1 MNRNIYS
8 LAGILFCVLLSFANT
23 FLSTAQAQTETA
35 PTRNGDTL
43 YIANLDN
50 LAWLQDANNDTAWS
64 DANDY
69 FKQTANI
76 DASPTSSWNSNA
88 GFGPIGTSQLSNP
101 FKGVYDGG
109 GHSISGLHENNTST
123 LGGMFGYTASATLKN
138 IVLVSESIT
147 ANGTNA
153 YVGGLLAYPDGNGGT
168 TTVNGC
174 STSGTITS
182 SSGSN
187 IGGLVGISSSGTTI
201 VDSYSSADVS
211 CTASSS
217 PVGGLV
223 GDNNGSVRNCY
234 TIGGSVQGG
243 GSADVGGLVGNNNS
257 GTVQYCYSANTISG
271 GSSTATGGLIGNN
284 YLGSVTNN
292 FWDEDSSGST
302 GIQGYPQTGATGETT
317 SNMKTEST
325 FTGASW
331 DFTNTWAINS
341 NINGGFPYLQTAP
354 PDHSLPVQAT
364 DFVATTDMNSV
375 TLSWGTQSEVDNAGF
390 NILRQELQTTNSEP
404 GTTNLQLIASYLSDD
419 ALKGLGTSSTGRSYE
434 FTDNHVTSGST
445 YQYKIQSISTNG
457 STKDLTTLSVTVDIP
472 KNYALYQNYP
482 NPFNPSTTIQFDLK
496 QQSTVTLEIYNV
508 LGQKV
513 IEQNYG
519 AMDAG
524 RYNEIVNMDR
534 FASGVYLY
542 RIAAVGNDGQRFVS
556 IKKLVLM
563 K

>member
-1 MNRNIYS
+1 MRRSIYKLAATLVVALISAASIS
-8 LAGILFCVLLSFANT
+8 LIPLFARTTL
-23 FLSTAQAQTETA
+23 AQTETA

-76 DASPTSSWNSNA
+76 DASPTSGWNSNA

-109 GHSISGLHENNTST
+109 GYLISGLHENNTST

-153 YVGGLLAYPDGNGGT
+153 YVGGLLAFPDGNGGT

-201 VDSYSSADVS
+201 EDSYSSANVT
-211 CTASSS
+211 CTSSSS

-223 GDNNGSVRNCY
+223 GDNNGSIRNCY

-243 GSADVGGLVGNNNS
+243 SSADVGGLAGENNS
-257 GTVQYCYSANTISG
+257 GTVQYCYSANTITG
-271 GSSTATGGLIGNN
+271 GSSTATGGLIGYN

-292 FWDEDSSGST
+292 FWDTDSSGST
-302 GIQGYPQTGATGETT
+302 GIQGYPTTGATGETT

-341 NINGGFPYLQTAP
+341 NTNSGFPYLQTAP
-354 PDHSLPVQAT
+354 PDHSLPVQAIA
-364 DFVATTDMNSV
+364 FLATADMNSV
-375 TLSWGTQSEVDNAGF
+375 TLSWNTQSEVDNAGF
-390 NILRQELQTTNSEP
+390 NILREDP
-404 GTTNLQLIASYLSDD
+404 GTSSFKLLASYIADGSLR
-419 ALKGLGTSSTGRSYE
+419 GLGTSSTGRAYNY
-434 FTDNHVTSGST
+434 TDDKIISGST
-445 YQYKIQSISTNG
+445 YQYEIQSVSTNG
-457 STKDLTTLSVTVDIP
+457 TTKDLSTLTVTVDVP

-482 NPFNPSTTIQFDLK
+482 NPFNPSTTIRFDLK
-496 QQSTVTLEIYNV
+496 EQSMVILEIYDV
-508 LGQKV
+508 LGQRV
-513 IEQNYG
+513 YSENYG
-519 AMDAG
+519 SMNAG
-524 RYNEIVNMDR
+524 RFDEVVNMDR
-534 FASGVYLY
+534 FASGVYFY
-542 RIAAVGNDGQRFVS
+542 HITAQGNDGQKFDNV
-556 IKKLVLM
+556 KKLMLI